1 MDSISE
7 TVAGALI
14 IEAGASGSLNRL
26 KAIRKK
32 VKDEREFLK
41 ICDECSEFSTGRTVL
56 HHAAAIGH
64 YEICK
69 FLIHN
74 VKVYINPMDYKMTTP
89 VAEAVKGEH
98 VKIVEF
104 LIKHDAV
111 IAIADVEGLTPLH
124 LAILKGNRELIEL
137 LLVKHAHIEAESL
150 DGTPLQVAVSRGNA
164 EAVKCL
170 LSHGANPN
178 HFYEVVDCPLVCA
191 VKSRSLECMDLLLEA
206 KADPNLYLSGLSP
219 LGCAA
224 KEGDTKFLESLL
236 KAGADPNLA
245 DNVIYKPIEEAAL
258 VHNRA
263 GVEILFPVTKRIT
276 HFPNWTVDGITEY
289 AHSEEFTAMNTARLQ
304 RKLNAIN
311 FRATK
316 YTGDKNYGHAVLQ
329 YRIASSL
336 YQYNLS
342 WVTKRSLCQ
351 ARLGIRS
358 HALFGARKCMKLLP
372 NLPVPRH
379 GEIPAGANM
388 IFKKFLKAGLTFM
401 MDPYNEVACRAFR
414 VCMYDY
420 FAWLSQINT
429 LEEILSFRDH

>member
-1 MDSISE
+1 MSSISE
-7 TVAGALI
+7 IGALI

-32 VKDEREFLK
+32 VNDEREFLK
-41 ICDECSEFSTGRTVL
+41 ICDECSDFNTGWTVL

-64 YEICK
+64 FEICK

-74 VKVYINPMDYKMTTP
+74 VKVYVNPMDYKMTTP

-98 VKIVEF
+98 VKLVEF
-104 LIKHDAV
+104 LIKHGAV
-111 IAIADVEGLTPLH
+111 IGVADVEGLTPLH
-124 LAILKGNRELIEL
+124 LAVLKGNRELIEL
-137 LLVKHAHIEAESL
+137 LLVKRAHIEAESL

-178 HFYEVVDCPLVCA
+178 RFYEVVDCPLVCA
-191 VKSRSLECMDLLLEA
+191 VKSRSFECMNLLLEA
-206 KADPNLYLSGLSP
+206 KADPNLYLGGLSP

-224 KEGDTKFLESLL
+224 KESDTKFLESLL
-236 KAGADPNLA
+236 KAGGDPNLS
-245 DNVIYKPIEEAAL
+245 DMVIYKPIEEAAL
-258 VHNRA
+258 VQNRA

-276 HFPNWTVDGITEY
+276 HFPNWTVDGIIEY
-289 AHSEEFTAMNTARLQ
+289 GHSEEFTTMNTARLQ
-304 RKLNAIN
+304 TKLNAIN

-316 YTGDKNYGHAVLQ
+316 YTGDKNYGHAILE
-329 YRIASSL
+329 YRMATSL

-342 WVTKRSLCQ
+342 WVSKRSLCQ
-351 ARLGIRS
+351 TRMGIRS
-358 HALFGARKCMKLLP
+358 HALFGALKCMRLLP

-388 IFKKFLKAGLTFM
+388 IFKKFLKACLAFT
-401 MDPYNEVACRAFR
+401 MDPYNEIAGRAFR
-414 VCMYDY
+414 VSMYDY

-429 LEEILSFRDH
+429 LEEILSFKDD